1 MKELLQEI
9 NNVIHIHD
17 SGVLLSFKE
26 AEEQGIHLEV
36 SYTNI
41 DKIIGI
47 EEITK
52 IINKHLK
59 KYGLKISSIGL
70 KK

>member
-1 MKELLQEI
+1 MENLLTHI
-9 NNVIHIHD
+9 NNVVHVHD
-17 SGVLLSFKE
+17 PGILISFKE
-26 AEEQGIHLEV
+26 TEKYGIHLEV